1 MRYVHMRSGI
11 VASHYIA
18 NAIEVVTVLIAML
31 LVVVRRPL
39 WKLVALTI
47 VYCLVKNAMA
57 VGIQMMYGVANDGVT
72 GMASAIGIGVVGMG
86 SIIGYILYKVY
97 TDKEC

>member
-1 MRYVHMRSGI
+1 MRSGI

-18 NAIEVVTVLIAML
+18 NAFEVVTVLIAML
-31 LVVVRRPL
+31 LVVIRRPQ

-47 VYCLVKNAMA
+47 VYCWVKNAMA
-57 VGIQMMYGVANDGVT
+57 VGIQMAYGVDNDGVT
-72 GMASAIGIGVVGMG
+72 GMASAIGIGIIGMG
-86 SIIGYILYKVY
+86 SIIGFILYKLY